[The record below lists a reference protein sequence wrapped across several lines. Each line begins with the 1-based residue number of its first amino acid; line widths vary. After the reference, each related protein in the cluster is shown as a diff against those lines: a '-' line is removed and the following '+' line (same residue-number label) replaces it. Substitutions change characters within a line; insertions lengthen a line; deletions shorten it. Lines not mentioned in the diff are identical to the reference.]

1 MSLSLLF
8 TSLLVYNTLLLVYDT
23 SLLVYD
29 TSLLAYNTSL
39 LVFWYI
45 YVWFAETMLNATSP
59 GYRQFYEFLQVDWA
73 IFLTYSLKMEC
84 TYFLK
89 ARELPC

>member
-8 TSLLVYNTLLLVYDT
+8 TSLLVYDTLLLVYDT

-29 TSLLAYNTSL
+29 TSLLAYVHRYLFSG
-39 LVFWYI
+39 I

-59 GYRQFYEFLQVDWA
+59 GYRQFYEFIQVNWA
-73 IFLTYSLKMEC
+73 TFLTYSLKMEC